1 MIRVDLQK
9 FRLLIVFILYNQITP
24 AYVKGR
30 KIVRMQHWKWN
41 PEMTL
46 SKVAIV
52 ASAQTELR
60 PAWSNAQHIDL
71 ISAVVTDVFKGS
83 GLTLDDVDFVID
95 SGSDVL
101 DGRSISNCGFLG
113 ALGAHHKEEA
123 RVEEDGLWAALYGVN
138 KIRSGASKVGLIVA
152 YSKPSESDV
161 DAYWS
166 SQCEPFYQRPVGFGQ
181 RAANGIQ
188 AQRYLAAHDVSE
200 RDLAEIVARRWAD
213 AAQYGDVAIEAVPDV
228 DAVLA
233 SGDGATPLTKLMLS
247 RPVDGAVAMLLSTEA
262 IARRSSRAPV
272 FVTGMGSGMNSH
284 AFASRSQNRLSSC
297 EAAAAMAYKKAGW
310 DSPKADI
317 AEVSASSV
325 IGELLAL
332 EALGLGKGLAAA
344 SDGKVVVNRSG
355 GALPADP
362 IMATGL
368 VRLAHAAKQLSQPE
382 LYGGGSPSRAIVH
395 GAGGIAMQ
403 NNCVFTVEV

>member
-1 MIRVDLQK
+1 MS
-9 FRLLIVFILYNQITP
+9 F
-24 AYVKGR
+24 A
-30 KIVRMQHWKWN
+30 
-41 PEMTL
+41 
-46 SKVAIV
+46 KVAVI

-60 PAWSNAQHIDL
+60 PAWRDAQHIDL
-71 ISAVVTDVFKGS
+71 ISAVVTSVFRGT

-138 KIRSGASKVGLIVA
+138 KIRAGASQVGLIVA

-166 SQCEPFYQRPVGFGQ
+166 TQCEPFYQRPVGFGQ
-181 RAANGIQ
+181 RAASGIQ
-188 AQRYLAAHDVSE
+188 AQRYLAANDLSE

-213 AAQYGDVAIEAVPDV
+213 AAEYGDVEIGDAPDV

-233 SGDGATPLTKLMLS
+233 SGGGSTPLTELMLA
-247 RPVDGAVAMLLSTEA
+247 RPVDGAVAMLVSNET
-262 IARRSSRAPV
+262 IARRSSRTPV
-272 FVTGMGSGMNSH
+272 FITGMGSGMNSH
-284 AFASRSQNRLSSC
+284 AFSSRSQGELSSC
-297 EAAAAMAYKKAGW
+297 KAAAAMAYKKAGW
-310 DSPKADI
+310 DGAKADV

-325 IGELLAL
+325 VSELMVL
-332 EALGLGKGLAAA
+332 EALGLGRGLGAVGN
-344 SDGKVVVNRSG
+344 SDVTINRSG

-368 VRLAHAAKQLSQPE
+368 VRLVQAAKQLSQPE
-382 LYGGGSPSRAIVH
+382 LYGSGSPSRAIVH
-395 GAGGIAMQ
+395 GAGGVAMQ
-403 NNCVFTVEV
+403 NNCVFALEV

>member
-1 MIRVDLQK
+1 MA
-9 FRLLIVFILYNQITP
+9 FGN
-24 AYVKGR
+24 
-30 KIVRMQHWKWN
+30 
-41 PEMTL
+41 
-46 SKVAIV
+46 VAV
-52 ASAQTELR
+52 LASAQTELR
-60 PAWSNAQHIDL
+60 PKWGEAQHIDL
-71 ISAVVTDVFKGS
+71 ISSVVANVFKGT

-123 RVEEDGLWAALYGVN
+123 RVEEDGLWSALYGVN
-138 KIRSGASKVGLIVA
+138 KIRSGASQIGLIVA

-161 DAYWS
+161 NAYWS

-188 AQRYLAAHDVSE
+188 AQRYLAENGVSE

-213 AAQYGDVAIEAVPDV
+213 AAEYGDVSIDAVPDA

-233 SGDGATPLTKLMLS
+233 SGSGATPLTELMLS
-247 RPVDGAVAMLLSTEA
+247 RPVDGAVAMLLSTET
-262 IARRSSRAPV
+262 IARRSSHAPV

-297 EAAAAMAYKKAGW
+297 EAAAKMAYKKAGW
-310 DSPKADI
+310 AGPKTDI

-325 IGELLAL
+325 VSELMVL
-332 EALGLGKGLAAA
+332 EALGLGKGLAVAN
-344 SDGKVVVNRSG
+344 DGKVVVNRSG

-368 VRLAHAAKQLSQPE
+368 VRLANAAKQLSQPK
-382 LYGGGSPSRAIVH
+382 LYGSGSPSRAIVH
-395 GAGGIAMQ
+395 GAGGVAMQ
-403 NNCVFTVEV
+403 NNCVFTLEV